1 MSRMEPTVESMT
13 NEELARFAVDLF
25 HRIAVHHGLWF
36 TEIIHQMGMEKAL
49 GVMEEAYSR
58 SYDVQMKRL
67 GRFFGFEMKEGVPAP
82 LAALP
87 RESLLTLT
95 EEIAKNW
102 LANDGLWFQAVEFDN
117 GMFDAKR
124 CNDSCW
130 ARFSPFEAW
139 SIKRFL
145 GLPKAGGLKALKTA
159 LGHRL
164 YARINRQS
172 IVEESE
178 NSFVFMMNECRVQ
191 AARKR
196 KGLPDYPCKSAGIVE
211 YPYFA
216 SAVDPRIRTECVGC
230 PPDEHPDE
238 WFCAWRFTLT
248 DGDES
253 TA

>member
-1 MSRMEPTVESMT
+1 MKRIQATIESMT
-13 NEELARFAVDLF
+13 TEELSRFVVDLF

-49 GVMEEAYSR
+49 EAMDRAYSR

-67 GRFFGFEMKEGVPAP
+67 GRFFNFEVENGVPAP
-82 LAALP
+82 IAAMP
-87 RESLLTLT
+87 RETLLALT
-95 EEIAKNW
+95 EEVAKNW
-102 LANDGLWFQAVEFDN
+102 LANDGVWFQTVEFDS

-139 SIKRFL
+139 SIKKFL
-145 GLPKAGGLKALKTA
+145 ELPGCGGLDALKTA
-159 LGHRL
+159 LGFRL
-164 YARINRQS
+164 YARINKQS

-191 AARKR
+191 AARRR

-216 SAVDPRIRTECVGC
+216 KTIDPRIRTECVGC
-230 PPDEHPDE
+230 PPDDHPEE
-238 WFCAWRFTLT
+238 WFCAWRFILQEGAQTGT
-248 DGDES
+248 
-253 TA
+253 

>member
-1 MSRMEPTVESMT
+1 MT
-13 NEELARFAVDLF
+13 NEELALFVVDLF

-36 TEIIHQMGMEKAL
+36 TEIVHQMGLEKAL
-49 GVMEEAYSR
+49 EVMEKAYSR
-58 SYDVQMKRL
+58 SYDVQVKRL
-67 GRFFGFEMKEGVPAP
+67 AKFFGFELQNGVPAS
-82 LAALP
+82 LAAMP
-87 RESLLTLT
+87 RESLLALT

-102 LANDGLWFQAVEFDN
+102 LANDGLWFQAVEFDS

-145 GLPKAGGLKALKTA
+145 GLPKAGGLDGLKTA
-159 LGHRL
+159 LGYRL
-164 YARINRQS
+164 YARINKQS
-172 IVEESE
+172 IGEETE

-196 KGLPDYPCKSAGIVE
+196 KGLADYPCKSAGIVE

-216 SAVDPRIRTECVGC
+216 RTIDSRIRTECVGC

-238 WFCAWRFTLT
+238 WFCAWRFTLP
-248 DGDES
+248 GGEEPE
-253 TA
+253 A